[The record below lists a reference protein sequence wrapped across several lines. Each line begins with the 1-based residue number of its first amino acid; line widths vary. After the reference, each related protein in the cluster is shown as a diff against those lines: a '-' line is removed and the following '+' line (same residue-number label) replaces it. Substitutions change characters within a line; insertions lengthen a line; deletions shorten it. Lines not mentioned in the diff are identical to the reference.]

1 MTVRRR
7 RYQDASGGTGVPVDD
22 LVDLAGASV
31 SVAAREMCCRA
42 AADGGSFARAAA
54 ALGRPA
60 GLRVSDEQLRRVA
73 GSEGR
78 AVVAWQDDGQP
89 ELDVDAG
96 TWPAAGPGSAGG
108 PAGGA
113 VASRAYVG
121 VDGFML
127 PVVTD
132 AEAGRRFDKA
142 VARRKATPRRRG
154 VRRPRLARRPGAD
167 QRYKEAKLVVAH
179 DQAKSRRLVRATRTG
194 GVRRAGRC
202 LRQVAA
208 DVRLRRAG
216 QVVAVT
222 DGAEWIAGLLATDLP
237 RPTGAGATTTL
248 VLDYYHAA
256 EHVHAA
262 RRALFGEAS
271 ADGDAWAERVL
282 AALNDGP
289 FDALW
294 DVPAGTRARA
304 AVPAE
309 TGGRGRPDAVPGR
322 AAAQGRLP
330 RVPGRRAGRRLR
342 PDRGHVQGVVPPD
355 EGRRHA
361 VGRPQPGAD
370 GGPGGVAP
378 ERPLAYLLV
387 IQARRLKDWQTL
399 PPAASR
405 LGSESPCAIMR
416 RPPRSWRI
424 TTRRNDPTADAN
436 ALSQP
441 SGPPPSNPAGPLRGF
456 VPSCRKQTPIGSGFD
471 TKPRSGPL
479 WSVMFNIE
487 AE

>member
-31 SVAAREMCCRA
+31 SVAAREMCCR

-282 AALNDGP
+282 AALNDGT

-294 DVPAGTRARA
+294 DVPAGTRARLRSPPKRA
-304 AVPAE
+304 AVDGLMRYLAERRPKVDYPAF
-309 TGGRGRPDAVPGR
+309 R
-322 AAAQGRLP
+322 AAGL
-330 RVPGRRAGRRLR
+330 
-342 PDRGHVQGVVPPD
+342 D
-355 EGRRHA
+355 
-361 VGRPQPGAD
+361 VGS
-370 GGPGGVAP
+370 GPTEAMC
-378 ERPLAYLLV
+378 
-387 IQARRLKDWQTL
+387 K
-399 PPAASR
+399 
-405 LGSESPCAIMR
+405 
-416 RPPRSWRI
+416 
-424 TTRRNDPTADAN
+424 
-436 ALSQP
+436 ALSRRMK
-441 SGPPPSNPAGPLRGF
+441 GVGMRWAVRNLE
-456 VPSCRKQTPIGSGFD
+456 PIVALEALHQSD
-471 TKPRSGPL
+471 L
-479 WSVMFNIE
+479 WPTYWSSKL
-487 AE
+487 AA

>member
-1 MTVRRR
+1 MDRLAQIDRDALVRRMREEFERTMRAVADAVNAAADGHLIDGSEERCRDALGEFRRLAYEAAVQMRVEATEADPAFSPAAQSRPRRGVAARSVLTGNGRVTVRRR
-7 RYQDASGGTGVPVDD
+7 RDQDASGGTGVPVDD

-89 ELDVDAG
+89 ELDFDAG

-237 RPTGAGATTTL
+237 RPTGG
-248 VLDYYHAA
+248 
-256 EHVHAA
+256 
-262 RRALFGEAS
+262 G
-271 ADGDAWAERVL
+271 GDDDPRPGL
-282 AALNDGP
+282 LP
-289 FDALW
+289 
-294 DVPAGTRARA
+294 
-304 AVPAE
+304 
-309 TGGRGRPDAVPGR
+309 RGRTRPRRPPGPVRRGVGRRRRLGRAGPGR
-322 AAAQGRLP
+322 PERRPVRRPVG
-330 RVPGRRAGRRLR
+330 RAGRD
-342 PDRGHVQGVVPPD
+342 PGPGCGP
-355 EGRRHA
+355 RRN
-361 VGRPQPGAD
+361 GRP
-370 GGPGGVAP
+370 
-378 ERPLAYLLV
+378 
-387 IQARRLKDWQTL
+387 W
-399 PPAASR
+399 
-405 LGSESPCAIMR
+405 
-416 RPPRSWRI
+416 
-424 TTRRNDPTADAN
+424 TA
-436 ALSQP
+436 
-441 SGPPPSNPAGPLRGF
+441 
-456 VPSCRKQTPIGSGFD
+456 
-471 TKPRSGPL
+471 
-479 WSVMFNIE
+479 
-487 AE
+487 